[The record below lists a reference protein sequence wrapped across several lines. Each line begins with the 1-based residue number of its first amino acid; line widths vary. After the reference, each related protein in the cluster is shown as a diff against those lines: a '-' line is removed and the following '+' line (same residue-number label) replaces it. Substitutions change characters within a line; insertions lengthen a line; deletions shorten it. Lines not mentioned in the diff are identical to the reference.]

1 MYHHPD
7 AKIPLGYRTD
17 AQGRLVPEANIRE
30 VDKLR
35 DELVER
41 LCNHAQK
48 LSEQIAEAK
57 ALYFSE
63 VDAFVAMSLDE
74 YGVARGGS
82 KGNVTL
88 TSYDGRRQIIL
99 AKADV
104 IQFDER
110 LQAAKALID
119 ECLNEWAN
127 EARPELRT
135 IVHDAFAV
143 DQAQNIRVQQVLG
156 LRRLEINDERWHR
169 AMKAIGESIQIVR
182 TKSYIRFRER
192 IGDSDQW
199 RQIPLDIAAV
209 SL

>member
-1 MYHHPD
+1 MND
-7 AKIPLGYRTD
+7 STSIPAGYRAD
-17 AQGRLVPEANIRE
+17 AQGRLVPETNIRP
-30 VDKLR
+30 VDLLR
-35 DELVER
+35 DELVNR
-41 LCNHAQK
+41 LCSHAQA
-48 LSEQIAEAK
+48 LSVLLSEAK
-57 ALYFSE
+57 AMYFSE
-63 VDAFVAMSLDE
+63 VSAFVDLSLEE

-88 TSYDGRRQIIL
+88 TSYDGRRRILL

-127 EARPELRT
+127 NARPELRT

-143 DQAQNIRVQQVLG
+143 DQQQNIRVQQVLG
-156 LRRLEINDERWHR
+156 LRRLEIDDDRWRR
-169 AMKAIGESIQIVR
+169 AMLAIGESIQIVR
-182 TKSYIRFRER
+182 TKSYIRFQER
-192 IGDSDQW
+192 IGESDQW

-209 SL
+209 PL